1 MKNPGRALQAAAKSL
16 RALTAGLPFPPVARA
31 LQRQAQHSSGDPMP
45 LLLQAA
51 RAVLTTPAAAWDLRE
66 LQALALAVE
75 DPVLAGLVDARLAQR
90 WAATRA
96 VVHQLRVGGVVDKNV
111 DTDAAALH
119 MMAVSAG
126 LTLLRQ
132 ATSHADAQ
140 DLGRWVDE
148 RSWSAL
154 SARLLESLAPEYPQI
169 PSPGSQVQYWRARTV
184 IADSATALPQ
194 LLRSMAMVRV
204 QVMTVLAA
212 TPSVGTQQVDLLLG
226 APVELDRAD
235 LLQAISA
242 VAPAASIT
250 RGVPEDL
257 GDIATRVLERC
268 VALAA
273 DPDAAP
279 QAAADLVLADSWE
292 VVPAA
297 AGDNTSELIMR
308 LQWTI
313 DRHVILRRQ
322 VIAFTRTERDRA
334 STLLTLV
341 AALAQI
347 RGFGE
352 DYGWT
357 DVLADGTV
365 LTIRLA
371 RPQDAVGI
379 AQMHARCSDESRYQR
394 YFTPMNVWR
403 EENLRR
409 IAGGHRGATLVAVTS
424 DQMVIGVGN
433 AFPINPDELDTGEIA
448 VIVDDAWQRRGIG
461 YLLLGHL
468 MEVAMRLA
476 FQQVRAYVLA
486 ANQGMLAM
494 LTRMDSEQDSQG
506 APWSGWQRFTDH
518 DFGGA
523 VVCLRKDR
531 LGERVH
537 HGSQLGG

>member
-1 MKNPGRALQAAAKSL
+1 MKNATRALHAAAKAL

-31 LQRQAQHSSGDPMP
+31 LQHQAQLPDGDPMP

-51 RAVLTTPAAAWDLRE
+51 RSVLTTPAAAWDIRE
-66 LQALALAVE
+66 LQGLALAVE

-96 VVHQLRVGGVVDKNV
+96 VVQQLRAGGAIDQAV

-119 MMAVSAG
+119 LMAVSAG

-132 ATSHADAQ
+132 ATDQAEGR
-140 DLGRWVDE
+140 DLGRWVEE

-204 QVMTVLAA
+204 QVMTVLASA
-212 TPSVGTQQVDLLLG
+212 PSEGQQQVDLLLS
-226 APVELDRAD
+226 APPELDRIS
-235 LLQAISA
+235 LLHAMSA
-242 VAPAASIT
+242 VAPTASVT

-268 VALAA
+268 VSLTA
-273 DPDAAP
+273 DPQSAP

-297 AGDNTSELIMR
+297 AGDNTSALIMR

-322 VIAFTRTERDRA
+322 VIPFTRTERDRA

-352 DYGWT
+352 DYGWS

-379 AQMHARCSDESRYQR
+379 AAMHGRCSENSRYQR
-394 YFTPMNVWR
+394 YFTPMNTWR

-409 IAGGHRGATLVAVTS
+409 IAGGHRGATLVAVT
-424 DQMVIGVGN
+424 G
-433 AFPINPDELDTGEIA
+433 
-448 VIVDDAWQRRGIG
+448 
-461 YLLLGHL
+461 
-468 MEVAMRLA
+468 
-476 FQQVRAYVLA
+476 
-486 ANQGMLAM
+486 
-494 LTRMDSEQDSQG
+494 
-506 APWSGWQRFTDH
+506 DH
-518 DFGGA
+518 
-523 VVCLRKDR
+523 
-531 LGERVH
+531 
-537 HGSQLGG
+537 Q